1 MYLRIDQLSLV
12 ISRALD
18 IIEKEKFGASK
29 NHSMRVAV
37 LCAAMGRRMGF
48 DDDALSALTTCA
60 LFHDN
65 ALTEYMLSE
74 REGEHREYNLR
85 LHCEY
90 GQRNVEWLPF
100 KKDVS
105 GFILYHHENEDGS
118 GPFGKKAGE
127 FPFEAAIIAA
137 ADQADVKNHLQRVPA
152 EGLPELRQKI
162 RKQLNEAVSSRAAE
176 VLLEVLDGEMLE
188 SLRDEAISAAVAK
201 AVPVWT
207 ADIRD
212 PLIIRISGMIAR
224 VIDYK
229 SFFTTVHSMQI
240 ANKSWLVADYYGYDQ
255 AQKAQ
260 LYLAAALHDIG
271 KIATPVEILEK
282 PGKLT
287 AEEFLIIQ
295 QHVRYTRDWLT
306 GIQGFEDICR
316 WASNHHEK
324 LSGGGYPSGRK
335 AEELDF
341 NSRLLACMDIYQ
353 AVCEERPYHSARS
366 HDDTMKILYGM
377 AEKGELDE
385 FIVKDMDTVL
395 AEYSLRE
402 VPPPELLKEDAVLTA
417 GAADRR
423 QF

>member
-1 MYLRIDQLSLV
+1 MDQLSLV

-18 IIEKEKFGASK
+18 IIEKEKFGASR

-37 LCAAMGRRMGF
+37 LCSAMGRRMGF
-48 DDDALSALTTCA
+48 DEDSLSALTTCA

-74 REGEHREYNLR
+74 REGEGRVDNLR
-85 LHCEY
+85 RHCEY

-105 GFILYHHENEDGS
+105 GFILYHHEQEDGS

-127 FPFEAAIIAA
+127 YPFEAAFIAA
-137 ADQADVKNHLQRVPA
+137 ADQADVKNHLQRVPP

-162 RKQLNEAVSSRAAE
+162 REQLGAGVSPKAAE
-176 VLLEVLDGEMLE
+176 ALLEVLDREMLE
-188 SLRDEAISAAVAK
+188 ALREDAIYSTVEK
-201 AVPVWT
+201 AIPLWI

-212 PLIIRISGMIAR
+212 PPIIRIAGMIAR

-229 SFFTTVHSMQI
+229 SVYTTKHSMQI
-240 ANKSWLVADYYGYDQ
+240 ANKSWLMADYYGYDET
-255 AQKAQ
+255 QKAQ

-282 PGKLT
+282 PDKLT
-287 AEEFLIIQ
+287 DEEFTIIK
-295 QHVRYTRDWLT
+295 QHVQYTSDWLG
-306 GIQGFEDICR
+306 GISGFADICR

-324 LSGGGYPSGRK
+324 LSGGGYPRRK
-335 AEELDF
+335 KAGELDF

-353 AVCEERPYHSARS
+353 AVCEERPYHPARS
-366 HDDTMKILYGM
+366 HADTMEILR
-377 AEKGELDE
+377 ATAQRGEIDAA
-385 FIVKDMDTVL
+385 IVKDIGEVL
-395 AEYSLRE
+395 AEYSLRD
-402 VPPPELLKEDAVLTA
+402 VPPPEPLKRVPA
-417 GAADRR
+417 G
-423 QF
+423 